1 MKRAIA
7 VSVLVGLLLIGGMIS
22 PAAAGGSF
30 GSDAEQVGGLDSDL
44 VIIQATVS
52 DNGTATF
59 QIQYAIELADEN
71 DSEAF
76 SNLASD
82 IETNESAYLSRFS
95 DRMNATVD
103 AAETATDRSMTVG
116 DFDVS
121 TNRTT
126 LGKEYGLVTYS
137 ATWTGFANTSADQL
151 LVGDALEGLFIDQ
164 DTRFEVRWSEAYQ
177 LDAVSPNP
185 SETSE
190 GKVAWEGPRE
200 FVDDEPS
207 ITLVPA
213 QEQDGGVPW
222 TLLGIGVLAVL
233 LIAALWYRQREGSG
247 KSAAGMT
254 VDGPDGGGK
263 ATTEPTEP
271 PAELLSNEER
281 VVQYLESVGGRS
293 KQQEI
298 VEALDWTEAK
308 TSQVLSDM
316 KEAGTIEKFRIGRE
330 NVVKIAEDE
339 EKSE

>member
-7 VSVLVGLLLIGGMIS
+7 VIVLVGLLLIGGMIS

-190 GKVAWEGPRE
+190 GKVAWEGPR
-200 FVDDEPS
+200 
-207 ITLVPA
+207 
-213 QEQDGGVPW
+213 
-222 TLLGIGVLAVL
+222 
-233 LIAALWYRQREGSG
+233 
-247 KSAAGMT
+247 
-254 VDGPDGGGK
+254 
-263 ATTEPTEP
+263 
-271 PAELLSNEER
+271 
-281 VVQYLESVGGRS
+281 
-293 KQQEI
+293 
-298 VEALDWTEAK
+298 
-308 TSQVLSDM
+308 
-316 KEAGTIEKFRIGRE
+316 
-330 NVVKIAEDE
+330 
-339 EKSE
+339 